1 MFPPSLPRSEFEPD
15 AGSPTSPATRSE
27 HLHARVLRFARASLA
42 ARDGLPTNP
51 ADGAEDFERLACD
64 IARFQAEH
72 SPGYARLV
80 ERRGSQLDTLDSIPA
95 VPVETFRLARV
106 ATHPAEDDV
115 ARFVTS
121 GTTGSASGTHF
132 FRSLATYREL
142 ALTWGER
149 ALFSAWP
156 GPKTV
161 VALAPVPTEPQT
173 SSLGFM
179 MQAFMERFDGRALKQ
194 NASGVPF
201 DGRSGARWLVT
212 LSGLDVEGL
221 RRAAA
226 VARARS
232 EPLFVLAT
240 AFTLVALLDALEGD
254 ALHAPT
260 RTVVMQT
267 GGFKG
272 RSREVAPD
280 KLRAGVAAAFR
291 VAETCVVGEYGMTEL
306 TSQLYEG
313 TVPGAAL
320 DGPRGVYLEPPWLRV
335 VPVDPATLRPVAPGE
350 PGIARIVDLGN
361 VDSAVVVLTQD
372 VVRRSASGIELLGRS
387 TGAPPRGCSLP
398 FEGLVRGEHRGAR

>member
-1 MFPPSLPRSEFEPD
+1 
-15 AGSPTSPATRSE
+15 
-27 HLHARVLRFARASLA
+27 LHARVLRFARTSLDA
-42 ARDGLPTNP
+42 QSGLQPP
-51 ADGAEDFERLACD
+51 SAEGADDFERLACD
-64 IARFQAEH
+64 IARLQADT

-80 ERRGSQLDTLDSIPA
+80 ERRGSQLDSLDSIPA
-95 VPVETFRLARV
+95 VPVETFRLTRV
-106 ATHPAEDDV
+106 ATHPVEDDV

-121 GTTGSASGTHF
+121 GTTGSAAGTHV
-132 FRSLATYREL
+132 FRTLATYREL
-142 ALTWGER
+142 ALAWGER

-161 VALAPVPTEPQT
+161 VALAPVPTEPPT

-179 MQAFMERFDGRALKQ
+179 MQTFMERFDGRALKQ
-194 NASGVPF
+194 NATGVPF

-254 ALHAPT
+254 SLHAPS

-272 RSREVAPD
+272 RSREIAPD

-291 VAETCVVGEYGMTEL
+291 VGETSVVGEYGMTEL

-320 DGPRGVYLEPPWLRV
+320 AGPRGVYLEPPWLRV
-335 VPVDPATLRPVAPGE
+335 IPVDPSTLRPVPEGQ

-372 VVRRSASGIELLGRS
+372 VVRRSGPGIELLGRR

-398 FEGLVRGEHRGAR
+398 FEGLLRGEPRGAR